1 MPPRKSKR
9 ARNTDPGR
17 LRLQELTAERKFV
30 TVFRADIV
38 RSTDMVVM
46 LELEAAVSRLEPAL
60 EAMRV
65 AVRSHGGVVLKE
77 LGDGL
82 SAVFGAP
89 KANDRHATLACHAA
103 IDLMGRIEALDDA
116 KIRVGIHAGFVV
128 ASILQGDLSNAYN
141 LDGPPLYLVE
151 RLQAAAEPGQIR
163 VSDEIRRLAETSVV
177 FETAGRRILRASRTR
192 CQCTA

>member
-9 ARNTDPGR
+9 ARKTDGGR
-17 LRLQELTAERKFV
+17 FRLQEVTTERKYV
-30 TVFRADIV
+30 TVFRVDIV

-89 KANDRHATLACHAA
+89 IADDRHATLACHAA
-103 IDLMGRIEALDDA
+103 IDLVGRIEALHDV
-116 KIRVGIHAGFVV
+116 KVRVGIHAGFVV
-128 ASILQGDLSNAYN
+128 ASILQG
-141 LDGPPLYLVE
+141 GFVH
-151 RLQAAAEPGQIR
+151 
-163 VSDEIRRLAETSVV
+163 
-177 FETAGRRILRASRTR
+177 RI
-192 CQCTA
+192 QP